1 MIINKIVIK
10 NYKSFKNRF
19 EAELSSDINI
29 IVGNN
34 ESGKSSI
41 LECINLALTGTIGN
55 KFILNELN
63 PFYFNQESVK
73 EYIEALNSTG
83 PNLPLP
89 EISIELYAKDLD
101 KNADLKGI
109 NNSLGL
115 NCPGISFKINFNSIF
130 SDEYV
135 QYISDPSLIRN
146 IPIEYYH
153 IEWYSFKGVPVTSRS
168 IPLNVVYVDTSLGEV
183 SFTGTDKYVARIINN
198 FLNVNER
205 AGIKLN
211 YRTLKEK
218 FEQNTSI
225 QNINKKLEEY
235 SDRITDRKLTYS
247 IDVSSK
253 SAWENTLTAYIEEI
267 PFGFI
272 GKGEQ
277 SSIKTKLALA
287 EVLDNTIILVEEPEN
302 HLTYSKMSSLI
313 DKINERSKGNQL
325 IITTHSSFVTNKLGL
340 EHLILLSNKKIIRL
354 NDLDSSTYNYFK
366 KLPGHDTLRV
376 ILSSNPILVEGPSDE
391 LIVNYSYFKKYGKTP
406 LVNGRDVISV
416 KGLSFKRFL
425 EIADRLDLKLTVIT
439 DNDGNIEALEKKY
452 EDFKN
457 SKNIQISY
465 DKDIDYPTLE
475 PQIVKIN
482 ELEVLNKVFK
492 KEFKSKDDAIL
503 WMTSGSNKTESAL
516 KILESDGKILIPKYI
531 SDVI

>member
-1 MIINKIVIK
+1 MIIEKVIIE
-10 NYKSFKNRF
+10 NYKSFKDKF
-19 EAELSSDINI
+19 EADLSSDINI
-29 IVGNN
+29 IVGDN
-34 ESGKSSI
+34 EAGKSSI
-41 LECINLALTGTIGN
+41 LECINLALTGTVGS

-63 PFYFNQESVK
+63 PFYFNQDSVK
-73 EYIEALNSTG
+73 EYIESLNSNN

-89 EISIELYAKDLD
+89 EITIELYAKDVD
-101 KNADLKGI
+101 KDANLKGI

-115 NCPGISFKINFNSIF
+115 NCPGILFKITFNPIF
-130 SDEYV
+130 SEEYA
-135 QYISDPSLIRN
+135 QYISDPKLIKN

-153 IEWYSFKGVPVTSRS
+153 IEWYSFKGTPITSRS

-198 FLNVNER
+198 FLSANER

-218 FEQNTSI
+218 FEQNSSI
-225 QNINKKLEEY
+225 KGINKKLEEY
-235 SDRITDRKLTYS
+235 SDRITERKLTYS

-267 PFGFI
+267 PFSFI

-287 EVLDNTIILVEEPEN
+287 EILDNTIILVEEPEN
-302 HLTYSKMSSLI
+302 HLTYSRMSSLI

-325 IITTHSSFVTNKLGL
+325 LITTHSSFVTNKLGL
-340 EHLILLSNKKIIRL
+340 EHLILLSNKKLIKL
-354 NDLDSSTYNYFK
+354 DDLKPSTYNYFK

-376 ILSSNPILVEGPSDE
+376 ILSSKPILVEGPSDE
-391 LIVNYSYFKKYGKTP
+391 LIVNYAYFKKYGKTP
-406 LVNGRDVISV
+406 LENGRDVISV

-425 EIADRLDLKLTVIT
+425 EIANKLDLQITVIT
-439 DNDGNIEALEKKY
+439 DNDGDIAALEKKY
-452 EDFKN
+452 KDFKG
-457 SKNIQISY
+457 SKNIIISY
-465 DKDIDYPTLE
+465 DTDINYPTLE

-482 ELEVLNKVFK
+482 NLDVLNKLYGK
-492 KEFKSKDDAIL
+492 KFKSKEEAIS
-503 WMTSGSNKTESAL
+503 WITSSSNKTECAL
-516 KILESDGKILIPKYI
+516 KILESDGKILVPDYI
-531 SDVI
+531 SEVL

>member
-1 MIINKIVIK
+1 MIIDKIVIE

-19 EAELSSDINI
+19 EAELSNDINI

-73 EYIEALNSTG
+73 EYIEALNSTK

-89 EISIELYAKDLD
+89 AICIELYAKDID

-115 NCPGISFKINFNSIF
+115 NCPGISFKITFNPIF
-130 SDEYV
+130 SDEYA
-135 QYISDPSLIRN
+135 QYILDPSLIKN
-146 IPIEYYH
+146 IPIEYYQ
-153 IEWYSFKGVPVTSRS
+153 IEWYSFKGVSVTSRS
-168 IPLNVVYVDTSLGEV
+168 IPLNVVYVDTSLGEI

-218 FEQNTSI
+218 FEQNSTIKSI
-225 QNINKKLEEY
+225 NRGLEEY
-235 SDRITDRKLTYS
+235 SDRITERKLTYS

-267 PFGFI
+267 PFSFI

-354 NDLDSSTYNYFK
+354 NAMF
-366 KLPGHDTLRV
+366 
-376 ILSSNPILVEGPSDE
+376 
-391 LIVNYSYFKKYGKTP
+391 
-406 LVNGRDVISV
+406 
-416 KGLSFKRFL
+416 
-425 EIADRLDLKLTVIT
+425 
-439 DNDGNIEALEKKY
+439 
-452 EDFKN
+452 
-457 SKNIQISY
+457 
-465 DKDIDYPTLE
+465 
-475 PQIVKIN
+475 
-482 ELEVLNKVFK
+482 
-492 KEFKSKDDAIL
+492 
-503 WMTSGSNKTESAL
+503 
-516 KILESDGKILIPKYI
+516 
-531 SDVI
+531 